1 MRSLGATVSI
11 FIQLLLNG
19 LFLGGAYAIISIGLT
34 LIFGVVRVVNFAHG
48 EFLMVGMYAVWL
60 LAQHFGL
67 HPYASALLVALL
79 LFVMGASM
87 QRFIIQP
94 LLSAD
99 PHIQVFATVGVS
111 TALLNLAL
119 MVFGADVRKVDVV
132 FGTESLMVGPLT
144 LASGQLI
151 TFVVALVIAAGMHLF
166 LQRTYTGRAFRALA
180 QNRTAAALMGVNVN
194 STYVLAFAIGAGLVG
209 LASGLLAVQ
218 YPVFPTVG
226 QYFVL
231 TAFVIVVLGGMGSLP
246 GAVIGSLFIGLID
259 SLAGFYIGPDLKEVV
274 YFLIFLAILI
284 VRPTGLFG
292 LGRGSE

>member
-1 MRSLGATVSI
+1 MSI
-11 FIQLLLNG
+11 FFQLLVNG
-19 LFLGGAYAIISIGLT
+19 LLLGGAYAIISIGLT

-48 EFLMVGMYAVWL
+48 EFLMIGMYAVWL
-60 LAQHFGL
+60 LAQHAGL
-67 HPYASALLVALL
+67 HPYASAALVALL
-79 LFVMGASM
+79 LFAVGAAM
-87 QRFIIQP
+87 QRFVIQP

-99 PHIQVFATVGVS
+99 AHIQIFATVGVS

-119 MVFGADVRKVDVV
+119 MVFGADIRKAEVV
-132 FGTESLMVGPLT
+132 LGTESLVFGSMTFV
-144 LASGQLI
+144 SGQLI
-151 TFVVALVIAAGMHLF
+151 TLIVAVLVAAGMHLF
-166 LQRTYTGRAFRALA
+166 LKHTYTGRAFRALS
-180 QNRTAAALMGVNVN
+180 QNRVAAALMGVNVN
-194 STYVLAFAIGAGLVG
+194 ATYVLAFGIGAGLVG

-218 YPVFPTVG
+218 YPAFPTVG

-259 SLAGFYIGPDLKEVV
+259 SLAGYYIGPDLKEVV

>member
-1 MRSLGATVSI
+1 MSI
-11 FIQLLLNG
+11 FIQLLVNG
-19 LFLGGAYAIISIGLT
+19 LLLGGAYAIISIGLT

-60 LAQHFGL
+60 LAQYAGL
-67 HPYASALLVALL
+67 HPYASAVLVAGL
-79 LFVMGASM
+79 LFVLGALM
-87 QRFIIQP
+87 QRVVIQP

-99 PHIQVFATVGVS
+99 AHIQIFATVGVS

-119 MVFGADVRKVDVV
+119 MVFGADLRKADVV
-132 FGTESLMVGPLT
+132 AGTEPLSMGPLT
-144 LASGQLI
+144 FVSGQVI
-151 TFVVALVIAAGMHLF
+151 TFVIAVVVAAGMHLF
-166 LQRTYTGRAFRALA
+166 LKHTYTGRAFRALA
-180 QNRTAAALMGVNVN
+180 QNRVSAALMGVNVN
-194 STYVLAFAIGAGLVG
+194 KAYVLAFGIGAGLVG
-209 LASGLLAVQ
+209 LAAGLLAVQ
-218 YPVFPTVG
+218 YPAFPTVG

-259 SLAGFYIGPDLKEVV
+259 SLAGYYVGPALKEVI
-274 YFLIFLAILI
+274 YFLVFLAILV